1 MHFPLIR
8 VGFPDD
14 GSGEF
19 FVAEAV
25 GIGFGVRFTFDL
37 DVAMGCAVVGCVV
50 LLIKKRQSLG
60 LSEDGGGRR

>member
-1 MHFPLIR
+1 MHFPLIG

-25 GIGFGVRFTFDL
+25 GVEFGVGFTFDL

-50 LLIKKRQSLG
+50 LLIKERQSRG
-60 LSEDGGGRR
+60 FCEDV